1 MNSVPVI
8 IKLTQCDETIYVNAN
23 HIITIESN
31 NDFAS
36 DLLTNITLVD
46 GTIINVFESQDEVIE
61 KINRKIKSL
70 RDLYCK

>member
-1 MNSVPVI
+1 MNSVPAI

-46 GTIINVFESQDEVIE
+46 GMIINVFESQEEIIEMIDE
-61 KINRKIKSL
+61 KIKNL
-70 RDLYCK
+70 R